1 MFRTLTALA
10 IALCSFAAQAAVDV
24 NKASQADLETLR
36 GVGPGL
42 SGKIVEAR
50 KAGEFKS
57 WTDLVD
63 RVSGI
68 GPASAARLSQGGL
81 TVAGSPYA
89 GQPAKAAADRASKPV
104 KADPA
109 DKANPAPKAV
119 KATQD
124 KR

>member
-1 MFRTLTALA
+1 MFRTLIALA
-10 IALCSFAAQAAVDV
+10 IALCSFAAQAALDV

-36 GVGPGL
+36 GVGPSL

-68 GPASAARLSQGGL
+68 GPASAAKLSQGGL
-81 TVAGSPYA
+81 TVAGSAYA
-89 GQPAKAAADRASKPV
+89 GQASKPSTERAAKPV
-104 KADPA
+104 KADQAEKSSPA
-109 DKANPAPKAV
+109 VKAV
-119 KATQD
+119 KPAQD

>member
-10 IALCSFAAQAAVDV
+10 IALCSFAAQAALDV

-42 SGKIVEAR
+42 SGKIVDAR

-57 WTDLVD
+57 WSDLVD

-68 GPASAARLSQGGL
+68 GPASAAKLSQGGL
-81 TVAGSPYA
+81 TVAGSAWA
-89 GQPAKAAADRASKPV
+89 GQASKPSAERGAKSAKSDQAEKSNPAAKAAKT
-104 KADPA
+104 
-109 DKANPAPKAV
+109 
-119 KATQD
+119 TQD